1 MVAFTKNGR
10 VWMTR
15 EEIIEIELY
24 CSEYKVSRKARLTKR
39 GIPFWN
45 FYRTRMKYQQED
57 ERSETGVSAGNFIQ
71 LSASPLG
78 LEMQSS
84 KQTGRKRSQK
94 DAGPIVESYLTIE
107 SWTATGTGSTTVR

>member
-1 MVAFTKNGR
+1 
-10 VWMTR
+10 MTR

-71 LSASPLG
+71 ISASLLD
-78 LEMQSS
+78 LEMQPSRRTS
-84 KQTGRKRSQK
+84 RKMSQK
-94 DAGPIVESYLTIE
+94 VPGQY
-107 SWTATGTGSTTVR
+107 